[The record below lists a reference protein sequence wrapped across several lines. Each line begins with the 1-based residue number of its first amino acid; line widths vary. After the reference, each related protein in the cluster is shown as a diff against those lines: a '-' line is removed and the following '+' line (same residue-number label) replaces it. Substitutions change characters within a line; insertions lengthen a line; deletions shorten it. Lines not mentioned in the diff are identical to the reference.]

1 MMSISRST
9 ASLDSFHS
17 ESSVDKLSRLSK
29 SYSLTNL
36 SKRKRSSSSEK
47 TFDKD
52 TPSSRDKFVDFQ
64 FEFDLM
70 YGHNFY

>member
-9 ASLDSFHS
+9 ASLDNFRT
-17 ESSVDKLSRLSK
+17 ESRVDKLSRLSK

-36 SKRKRSSSSEK
+36 SKRKRSSSSER

-52 TPSSRDKFVDFQ
+52 TLSYRNKYVDF
-64 FEFDLM
+64 
-70 YGHNFY
+70 YR